1 MRFGIMEMQLGLL
14 LPTGVPAEQIIAH
27 VINFDHASLTRRV
40 AESGFRV
47 IELGGDLSLFFA
59 SAYAPEAIEK
69 LQALKEELGLSF
81 TVHLPLWSVEPSS
94 LLAPVRRGSTEAL
107 IAVINATE
115 PLQPEDYVL
124 HATGSLAAEF
134 YRMQLP
140 ELARALI
147 LRQFQNA
154 AHESIQTILRETGV
168 PSRKLAIE
176 TIEFPFDLTLELA
189 EALNLSMCLDTGHVL
204 SGFSGEIAL
213 FDALE
218 QMLPRLAQ
226 LHLHDARQWQTGT
239 PIIYGKDHQALGAG
253 NLETGRLLDRLAEA
267 QFGGPIVLELT
278 IEEALASMQIIRQLR
293 PHLLDN

>member
-14 LPTGVPAEQIIAH
+14 IPSGLSPEEIIAH
-27 VINFDHASLTRRV
+27 VIGFDHATHTRQV
-40 AESGFRV
+40 AASGFRV
-47 IELGGDLSLFFA
+47 IELGGDLTLFFPG
-59 SAYAPEAIEK
+59 AYSPAAIEK
-69 LQALKEELGLSF
+69 LLTLKQELGLSY

-94 LLAPVRRGSTEAL
+94 LLAPVRKGSTQAL
-107 IAVINATE
+107 IEVINATQ
-115 PLQPEDYVL
+115 PLEPEDYVL

-189 EALNLSMCLDTGHVL
+189 DALNLSMCLDTGHVL
-204 SGFSGEIAL
+204 SGFAGEIEL

-218 QMLPRLAQ
+218 LMLPRLAQ
-226 LHLHDARQWQTGT
+226 LHLHDAPLWHAGN
-239 PIIYGKDHQALGAG
+239 PIIYGKDHQPLGAG
-253 NLETGRLLDRLAEA
+253 NLDTGRLLDRLAEA
-267 QFGGPIVLELT
+267 QFMGPVVLELT
-278 IEEALASMQIIRQLR
+278 LEEALASIQVIRQLR
-293 PHLLDN
+293 PAYLA